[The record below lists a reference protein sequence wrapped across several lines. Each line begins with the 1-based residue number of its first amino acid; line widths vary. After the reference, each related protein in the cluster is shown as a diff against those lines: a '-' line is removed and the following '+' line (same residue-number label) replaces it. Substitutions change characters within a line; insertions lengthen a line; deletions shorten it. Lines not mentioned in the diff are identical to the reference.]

1 MTEVVSE
8 PMWSAQVT
16 PVTTADRDRL
26 RASGQWAST
35 TLRQALA
42 DAAQRFPD
50 RVALVGRRHAGGR
63 DELSYREFDLAAHD
77 AAGRLAALGLGPDD
91 VVAMMLPNCVEYP
104 TILFGINEIGAIYTG
119 IPVAY
124 GGLQAAAV
132 LRNSRARAMIIPRR
146 WRSSDHVALVRRLR
160 EQLPSLEF
168 VVVVDDDDMPLEVTE
183 AGEHRWRE
191 LTASATLPPVPQPD
205 QLCYLGFTSG
215 TTGEPKG
222 AMHSHETLLHPAD
235 ALFDHLGVEAF
246 GDPMMQLVGSP
257 AGHHTG
263 FVWGILFTLRHGG
276 TGVHLDVWDADWAS
290 QVIREERATTMFGAP
305 TFLQDLMR
313 TDLAGDSTCP
323 LMSVVVAGSS
333 IPRGLPE
340 RAGRSLSALIAP
352 AWGMT
357 ECGILTSTTAKDSG
371 AALHTDGTPTA
382 GSEIRAVGPDG
393 TVLGPGEVGDL
404 EIRGP
409 GVTLGYYNRPDATRE
424 AFASGNWFRT
434 GDTASIDAEGRLEI
448 HGRTKDII
456 IRGGENIPVAD
467 VESVILDDPAVEEAA
482 VVGYPDPRLGERA
495 CAVLVL
501 RSGSTM
507 NLPTLNARL
516 EAAGLSRHYLPER
529 LLILD
534 AMPMTPSGK
543 IQKFRLREQV
553 RENESRSEP

>member
-1 MTEVVSE
+1 
-8 PMWSAQVT
+8 MWSAQVT
-16 PVTTADRDRL
+16 PVTLADRNRL

-35 TLRQALA
+35 TLRRALA

-50 RVALVGRRHAGGR
+50 RVALVGRRRAGGR
-63 DELSYREFDLAAHD
+63 DELSYRDFDAAAHD
-77 AAGRLAALGLGPDD
+77 AAGRLTALGVGPGD
-91 VVAMMLPNCVEYP
+91 VVAMMMPNCVEYP

-124 GGLQAAAV
+124 GELQAAAV
-132 LRNSRARAMIIPRR
+132 LRNSRARAVIIPRR
-146 WRSSDHVALVRRLR
+146 WRRSDHVALVRRLR

-168 VVVVDDDDMPLEVTE
+168 VVVVDDDEAPLEITE
-183 AGEHRWRE
+183 PGEHRWRE
-191 LTASATLPPVPQPD
+191 LPPSATLPPEPRAD

-246 GDPMMQLVGSP
+246 GNPMIQLVGSP

-276 TGVHLDVWDADWAS
+276 TGVHLDVWDADWAA
-290 QVIREERATTMFGAP
+290 QVIREEHATTMFGAP

-313 TDLAGDSTCP
+313 TDLAGDPNCP
-323 LMSVVVAGSS
+323 LSSVVVAGSS

-340 RAGRSLSALIAP
+340 RAGEALSACIAP

-357 ECGILTSTTAKDSG
+357 ECGILTSTTAKDTG
-371 AALHTDGTPTA
+371 AALRTDGTPTS
-382 GSEIRAVGPDG
+382 GSEIRCVGPDG
-393 TVLGPGEVGDL
+393 VEVGPGEVGDL
-404 EIRGP
+404 EMRGP

-424 AFASGNWFRT
+424 SFAVGLWFRT
-434 GDTASIDAEGRLEI
+434 GDTASIDAQGRLEI

-467 VESVILDDPAVEEAA
+467 VESVILDDPAVEAAA

-495 CAVLVL
+495 CAVLRL
-501 RSGSTM
+501 RHGTA
-507 NLPTLNARL
+507 LDLATLNARL

-529 LLILD
+529 LLIVD
-534 AMPMTPSGK
+534 AMPTTASGK
-543 IQKFRLREQV
+543 IQKFRLRELV
-553 RENESRSEP
+553 SELADGTSRA